1 MKTQTNCF
9 TDTSDVHALKLTPDY
24 RSDIFWSCVP
34 NSCWSDYIAFQMR
47 YKSPHAAVPGHFMNT
62 TVTLAFEES
71 TNQTRAPTETDIC
84 PYLFT
89 SNSKANTECALNVSS
104 YQDQRTLHRKM
115 LHAVEVW
122 QSILVRV
129 SRAPSRPQALVWAAH
144 LTHGCVAH
152 GSTYIS
158 LFHQNVKDSKW
169 VNHFDNPRP
178 SSPSPKSLQ
187 GTIQQDEV
195 LSWLHHLTGRL

>member
-1 MKTQTNCF
+1 M
-9 TDTSDVHALKLTPDY
+9 
-24 RSDIFWSCVP
+24 
-34 NSCWSDYIAFQMR
+34 
-47 YKSPHAAVPGHFMNT
+47 T
-62 TVTLAFEES
+62 TLLFKWD
-71 TNQTRAPTETDIC
+71 TRAHMLLCRDTLWTQLSHWPLKRAQTMCTPTETHIC

-89 SNSKANTECALNVSS
+89 SNSKANTESALNVSS

-122 QSILVRV
+122 QSIQVQV

-187 GTIQQDEV
+187 ATIQQDEV
-195 LSWLHHLTGRL
+195 LSWLHHLTGRLCRELLFPH